1 MRTVSDIAELVG
13 WRDGLIFFDKS
24 TLAQAAAEMNRY
36 LDHPKIEVAPDV
48 YFINWLEAAGTT
60 VSQVLDFNMRNVA
73 AFVTFEA
80 AGRRQ
85 GMLDTGTFEEE
96 GRATFQERNG

>member
-1 MRTVSDIAELVG
+1 MPFVGKRLVIEYRSGLRVRGHYKSATELTWEALSG
-13 WRDGLIFFDKS
+13 PAKGTTGS
-24 TLAQAAAEMNRY
+24 ETTHA
-36 LDHPKIEVAPDV
+36 IEVAPDV

-60 VSQVLDFNMRNVA
+60 VSQVLDFSMRNVA

-96 GRATFQERNG
+96 R